1 MSPDAR
7 GAWCSGVGVE
17 ALREI
22 KLLRELSHDNVISLL
37 DVYKEARQE
46 SSPTAAP
53 PRTPRVPP
61 AWKRRCVWSRP
72 ARALR
77 GNLGPRGLGLL
88 LCWVASGLNTRRG

>member
-1 MSPDAR
+1 MACVAR

-53 PRTPRVPP
+53 PRTPRV
-61 AWKRRCVWSRP
+61 A
-72 ARALR
+72 A
-77 GNLGPRGLGLL
+77 
-88 LCWVASGLNTRRG
+88 